1 MMERREQTNIEKKN
15 KQMLQNNSSFLI
27 HIKCKKSKDEKILQ
41 SRLLV
46 PKKWWEREKE
56 NKRYFFNPN

>member
-46 PKKWWEREKE
+46 PKKW
-56 NKRYFFNPN
+56 